1 MRPLRISPPFGRVAL
16 CGVDVLE
23 RNREVDEE
31 KIEIVDPPEFE
42 LVASQLG
49 YVLRCVEGVPE
60 LEVGGPL
67 DYR

>member
-1 MRPLRISPPFGRVAL
+1 MRLLSISPPFGRVAL

-23 RNREVDEE
+23 RNGEVNEE
-31 KIEIVDPPEFE
+31 EVEIFNPPEFE

-60 LEVGGPL
+60 LT
-67 DYR
+67 